1 MTQKVNT
8 IHERQWMGW
17 KRHRQNSELDEWIRQ
32 LDQHGG
38 TVNQQLVWSLATARM
53 QTLKV
58 PRVEQERW
66 KRHLAE
72 GLRKEPDIPVAWEEL
87 QQHPQRD
94 TYAVLVVALVPV
106 VGWFEDGMV
115 GLQPYHPTLL
125 RYRTVAEDWRD
136 SWRQHAQSWMVE
148 LIQVIA
154 WWRAS
159 PPTLP
164 REA

>member
-1 MTQKVNT
+1 M
-8 IHERQWMGW
+8 ERGL
-17 KRHRQNSELDEWIRQ
+17 HHHTSELDEWIRQ

-53 QTLKV
+53 RALKV
-58 PRVEQERW
+58 PQVEQERW

-72 GLRKEPDIPVAWEEL
+72 ALRWEPDIPVSWEEL

-94 TYAVLVVALVPV
+94 AYAVLVVAPVPV
-106 VGWFEDGMV
+106 VGWFENGMV
-115 GLQPYHPTLL
+115 GLQPYHPALL
-125 RYRTVAEDWRD
+125 RYRTVAEDWRN
-136 SWRQHAQSWMVE
+136 SWRQHPLHWMVE

-159 PPTLP
+159 PPARL
-164 REA
+164 RET